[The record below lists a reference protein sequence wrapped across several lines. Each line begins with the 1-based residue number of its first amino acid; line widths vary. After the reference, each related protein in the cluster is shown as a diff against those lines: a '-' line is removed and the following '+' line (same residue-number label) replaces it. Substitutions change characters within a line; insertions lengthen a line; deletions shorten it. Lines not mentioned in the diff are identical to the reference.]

1 MANLPTATAEPGLLD
16 LTNTPTLP
24 WWKDQGLRKL
34 IFWQTC
40 ILAAQITVGYDEVI
54 VGSFQALQ
62 PWQDGG
68 FFGALLAAAPADR
81 YGRRFALQIGSFL
94 GVVGSVMQAASPNR
108 NVFVGGRAVL
118 GVGLSFTTTA
128 GPNLLTELA
137 HPRLRGKMASINWS
151 WRIPSIVQTAFP
163 FLLMIATIF
172 IPESPR
178 WLCSRGRQIEAKD
191 FLIKYHA
198 NGNESDPVID
208 LEMHEIAT
216 ALNPEE
222 QSKMYTWSNLLKSKA
237 NRRRLGICL
246 SVSVLTLCNGQGVIS
261 YYFSPILDSV
271 GITNTTQ
278 QTGINGGLAIW
289 NLICSVTGAFLA
301 DKIGRRKLWLI
312 SFIGMIF
319 ANVPLTITSAMYANH
334 GSQAA
339 AYGTVVFLF
348 LYNAAFNIACNPLL
362 YCYTPEIL
370 PYSIRSKGLALQVL
384 SSQVM
389 LTVNQY
395 VNPIALER
403 IGYYYFIFYLGM
415 LLLGLALIYFTFPE
429 TKGYSLEELVI
440 TGGGHGFGEA
450 IARRFALEG
459 AKVLIS
465 DINEADGQRVASD
478 APDAISFCKANV
490 TDAGEWEKLLDTAQ
504 ERYGRIDILVNNAG
518 TTYKNKPTA
527 EVTEAEFDR
536 VFNVNVKG
544 ILLGTNAL
552 MPRLIKQGSGGVM
565 LNISSIGSVRPR
577 PGLVWYNA
585 SKGAVSNATKGLA
598 AEYGPHQIRV
608 NSICPLLSGT
618 GLFEHFAGMPDTP
631 ENRKNFIGNVP
642 LGRLCESEDVANTC
656 LFLASDEGKFITGIN
671 MEVDGGRAV

>member
-1 MANLPTATAEPGLLD
+1 MANLPTVTAEPGLLD

-62 PWQDGG
+62 PWQDAMGNPSTENLGLITCTVFIGG

-94 GVVGSVMQAASPNR
+94 GVVGSI
-108 NVFVGGRAVL
+108 
-118 GVGLSFTTTA
+118 
-128 GPNLLTELA
+128 
-137 HPRLRGKMASINWS
+137 INWS
-151 WRIPSIVQTAFP
+151 WRIPSIIQTAFP

-191 FLIKYHA
+191 FMIKYHA
-198 NGNESDPVID
+198 NGNESDPVIE

-216 ALNPEE
+216 ALNLEE

-246 SVSVLTLCNGQGVIS
+246 SVS
-261 YYFSPILDSV
+261 
-271 GITNTTQ
+271 
-278 QTGINGGLAIW
+278 TGINGGMAIW

-301 DKIGRRKLWLI
+301 DRIGRRRLWLI

-334 GSQAA
+334 GCQAA

-389 LTVNQY
+389 LTVKQY
-395 VNPIALER
+395 VNPIALDR
-403 IGYYYFIFYLGM
+403 IGYYCFIFYLNM
-415 LLLGLALIYFTFPE
+415 LFLGLALIYFTFPE
-429 TKGYSLEELVI
+429 TKGYSLEEL
-440 TGGGHGFGEA
+440 GMLFDDGF
-450 IARRFALEG
+450 
-459 AKVLIS
+459 
-465 DINEADGQRVASD
+465 D
-478 APDAISFCKANV
+478 
-490 TDAGEWEKLLDTAQ
+490 
-504 ERYGRIDILVNNAG
+504 
-518 TTYKNKPTA
+518 
-527 EVTEAEFDR
+527 
-536 VFNVNVKG
+536 
-544 ILLGTNAL
+544 
-552 MPRLIKQGSGGVM
+552 
-565 LNISSIGSVRPR
+565 VRPSILHGKDVQNTSHVAQDDAR
-577 PGLVWYNA
+577 KDIVKIIA
-585 SKGAVSNATKGLA
+585 S
-598 AEYGPHQIRV
+598 
-608 NSICPLLSGT
+608 
-618 GLFEHFAGMPDTP
+618 
-631 ENRKNFIGNVP
+631 
-642 LGRLCESEDVANTC
+642 
-656 LFLASDEGKFITGIN
+656 
-671 MEVDGGRAV
+671 

>member
-1 MANLPTATAEPGLLD
+1 MANLPTVTAEPGLLD

-62 PWQDGG
+62 PWQDAMGNPSTENLGLITCTVFIGG

-94 GVVGSVMQAASPNR
+94 GVVGSII
-108 NVFVGGRAVL
+108 VFIGGRAVL

-137 HPRLRGKMASINWS
+137 HPRLPDPVTNVLWYLGSIIASWLTFGTGHLSSNWS

-191 FLIKYHA
+191 FMIKYHA
-198 NGNESDPVID
+198 NGNESDPVIE

-216 ALNPEE
+216 ALNLEE

-237 NRRRLGICL
+237 DRRRLGICL
-246 SVSVLTLCNGQGVIS
+246 SVS
-261 YYFSPILDSV
+261 
-271 GITNTTQ
+271 
-278 QTGINGGLAIW
+278 TGINGGMAIW

-301 DKIGRRKLWLI
+301 DRIGRRRLWLI

-334 GSQAA
+334 GCQAA

-389 LTVNQY
+389 LTVKQY
-395 VNPIALER
+395 VNPIALDR
-403 IGYYYFIFYLGM
+403 IGYYCFIFYLGM
-415 LLLGLALIYFTFPE
+415 LFLGLALIYFTFPE
-429 TKGYSLEELVI
+429 TKGYSLEELGMLFDDGFDVRPSI
-440 TGGGHGFGEA
+440 LHGKDVENTSHVA
-450 IARRFALEG
+450 QDDAR
-459 AKVLIS
+459 K
-465 DINEADGQRVASD
+465 D
-478 APDAISFCKANV
+478 
-490 TDAGEWEKLLDTAQ
+490 
-504 ERYGRIDILVNNAG
+504 
-518 TTYKNKPTA
+518 
-527 EVTEAEFDR
+527 
-536 VFNVNVKG
+536 NVK
-544 ILLGTNAL
+544 I
-552 MPRLIKQGSGGVM
+552 I
-565 LNISSIGSVRPR
+565 
-577 PGLVWYNA
+577 A
-585 SKGAVSNATKGLA
+585 S
-598 AEYGPHQIRV
+598 
-608 NSICPLLSGT
+608 
-618 GLFEHFAGMPDTP
+618 
-631 ENRKNFIGNVP
+631 
-642 LGRLCESEDVANTC
+642 
-656 LFLASDEGKFITGIN
+656 
-671 MEVDGGRAV
+671 

>member
-62 PWQDGG
+62 PWQDAMGNPSAENLGLITCMVFIGG

-137 HPRLRGKMASINWS
+137 HPRLRGKMASMFNVLWYLGSIIASWLTFGTGHLSSNWS

-216 ALNPEE
+216 ALNLEE

-246 SVSVLTLCNGQGVIS
+246 SVSVLTLWNGQGVIS

-278 QTGINGGLAIW
+278 QTGINGGMAIW

-301 DKIGRRKLWLI
+301 DRIGRRRLWLI

-415 LLLGLALIYFTFPE
+415 LFLGLALIYFTFPE
-429 TKGYSLEELVI
+429 TKGYSLEELGMLFDDGFDVRPSI
-440 TGGGHGFGEA
+440 LHGKDVENT
-450 IARRFALEG
+450 
-459 AKVLIS
+459 S
-465 DINEADGQRVASD
+465 H
-478 APDAISFCKANV
+478 
-490 TDAGEWEKLLDTAQ
+490 TAQ
-504 ERYGRIDILVNNAG
+504 DDARKD
-518 TTYKNKPTA
+518 
-527 EVTEAEFDR
+527 
-536 VFNVNVKG
+536 NVK
-544 ILLGTNAL
+544 I
-552 MPRLIKQGSGGVM
+552 I
-565 LNISSIGSVRPR
+565 
-577 PGLVWYNA
+577 
-585 SKGAVSNATKGLA
+585 
-598 AEYGPHQIRV
+598 
-608 NSICPLLSGT
+608 
-618 GLFEHFAGMPDTP
+618 
-631 ENRKNFIGNVP
+631 
-642 LGRLCESEDVANTC
+642 
-656 LFLASDEGKFITGIN
+656 EG
-671 MEVDGGRAV
+671 